1 MNARWLVLTD
11 ASAPVD
17 SGYDKAAQVVLERP
31 KKAPPP
37 APPVGGQH
45 PPAVLD
51 VSQLQDLA
59 ESAPML
65 LAAVGGAEL
74 RFQVGV
80 SVEGDVSDEV
90 RAKVD
95 VTLSEVSEDL
105 KSG

>member
-11 ASAPVD
+11 SSASVD

-31 KKAPPP
+31 KKVPQPRPSAT
-37 APPVGGQH
+37 QH

-59 ESAPML
+59 ESAPGL

-74 RFQVGV
+74 RFHVAV
-80 SVEGDVSDEV
+80 SIQGEIGDGA

-95 VTLSEVSEDL
+95 ETLTEVSEDL